1 MGGFVEKILDFLSES
16 IDRRRFFAYN
26 IDMSVRKRG
35 KMRLALQ
42 IALPC
47 LCAAWLA
54 FIFGNSLRTGTQSSA
69 QSSKIVALVQ
79 RVVGWVFPDG
89 WVANATG
96 EDYLRLHNF
105 IRKTAHFVEYA
116 VLGGLLF
123 GCYAVYTRRL
133 KWSFLPLLGVVLFP
147 CLDELLQTQISG
159 RAGMLADVFLDISGG
174 LVGLLLVA
182 LPWLVTKIKRSK
194 YGRKELRDCPDKIQ

>member
-1 MGGFVEKILDFLSES
+1 
-16 IDRRRFFAYN
+16 
-26 IDMSVRKRG
+26 
-35 KMRLALQ
+35 MRLALQ
-42 IALPC
+42 IVLPC

-54 FIFGNSLRTGTQSSA
+54 FIFSNSLRTGTQSSA

-89 WVANATG
+89 WVVNATG

-123 GCYAVYTRRL
+123 GCYAVYTRRV
-133 KWSFLPLLGVVLFP
+133 KWSFLPLVGVVFVP
-147 CLDELLQTQISG
+147 FLDELLQTQISG
-159 RAGMLADVFLDISGG
+159 RAGMLADVLLDISGG
-174 LVGLLLVA
+174 LVGLILVA
-182 LPWLVTKIKRSK
+182 LPVWLIR
-194 YGRKELRDCPDKIQ
+194 RKKEKVWEKKV